1 MGTSTL
7 STTLDIEKEK
17 SRERSED
24 KFSSEN
30 EDDSDMVE
38 NERENSPLDDEVDQ
52 IMQSVFGP
60 DTSDS
65 DQ

>member
-1 MGTSTL
+1 M
-7 STTLDIEKEK
+7 DIEKEK

-24 KFSSEN
+24 EFSSEN